1 MIKKIQ
7 LRFPIL
13 LLLILLCAFSRVI
26 PHTYN
31 FSPLGAMALFGATY
45 FSKKWQGLL
54 IPLLATWVSDLFINN
69 VIYARYYPEFTWFYS
84 SFYWQ
89 YGSYALISIAAFFLL
104 RKVTPQRVL
113 AGALS
118 ATGIFF
124 LLSNFGCWLS
134 NPMYGQNISG
144 LLSCY
149 AAGLPFLKGTLM
161 GDLVYSGVLFGSF
174 ALMQSQIPALR
185 LKHA

>member
-1 MIKKIQ
+1 M
-7 LRFPIL
+7 P
-13 LLLILLCAFSRVI
+13 RVI
-26 PHTYN
+26 
-31 FSPLGAMALFGATY
+31 
-45 FSKKWQGLL
+45 
-54 IPLLATWVSDLFINN
+54 
-69 VIYARYYPEFTWFYS
+69 
-84 SFYWQ
+84 
-89 YGSYALISIAAFFLL
+89 
-104 RKVTPQRVL
+104 

-118 ATGIFF
+118 ATALFF
-124 LLSNFGCWLS
+124 LVSNFGCWLA

-149 AAGLPFLKGTLM
+149 AAGVPFLKGTLF